1 MLDTDQLRSF
11 LAIVDSGS
19 FTKAAERVHKTQ
31 SAVSMHIRRLE
42 EQLGCALFVKQ
53 GRGARLT
60 DEGEKL
66 IEFARRIVQV
76 EAGAF
81 AALSRK
87 GLRGAVRLG
96 IPDDYAESFLAD
108 ILAHYSRRHPLVEVL
123 VVCEASSDLA
133 PQVAA
138 GALDLALITDHQGLP
153 GVEVLR
159 NEPLVWVASER
170 FQVEEGTPIPL
181 ALGSTTCCWRRA
193 TEEALEIRAGP
204 YAAAVLLQELQRH
217 RHGSARRAGGDDS
230 ARLDGRT
237 RPQASRPR
245 GRLARI
251 ALDPHGP
258 HSRARTPERRG
269 QGARRIDPPD
279 PRRRGAPGRLS
290 AARSGPDVSG
300 VIEPL
305 LFASD
310 PLGRIAFGSGS
321 AYFDALV
328 PVLDGRAPLPAER

>member
-60 DEGEKL
+60 EEGEKL

-87 GLRGAVRLG
+87 GLRGAARLG

-108 ILAHYSRRHPLVEVL
+108 ILARFNRRHPLVEVS
-123 VVCEASSDLA
+123 VVCEASTDLA

-138 GALDLALITDHQGLP
+138 GALDLALITDYEGLK
-153 GVEVLR
+153 GLELLR
-159 NEPLVWVASER
+159 EEPLVWVASER

-193 TEEALEIRAGP
+193 TEQALTTAAPGVTRARFYSKNFSAIGTVLRAGL
-204 YAAAVLLQELQRH
+204 AATILPASLVGPGLKRLGRAEGLPELPLNRMGLIH
-217 RHGSARRAGGDDS
+217 AP
-230 ARLDGRT
+230 GR
-237 RPQASRPR
+237 PSEEAKA
-245 GRLARI
+245 LADAIRET
-251 ALDPHGP
+251 H
-258 HSRARTPERRG
+258 
-269 QGARRIDPPD
+269 
-279 PRRRGAPGRLS
+279 RRRGAPSRLS
-290 AARSGPDVSG
+290 VRSDRRLGLKPMPFRFGPLPRICLPSRLG
-300 VIEPL
+300 
-305 LFASD
+305 LF
-310 PLGRIAFGSGS
+310 RR
-321 AYFDALV
+321 LV
-328 PVLDGRAPLPAER
+328 PFSRSRPLPADA

>member
-1 MLDTDQLRSF
+1 MGSMLDTDQLRSF

-42 EQLGCALFVKQ
+42 EQLGCTLFVKH

-60 DEGEKL
+60 DEGERL

-108 ILAHYSRRHPLVEVL
+108 ILARYNRRHPLVEVL
-123 VVCEASSDLA
+123 VVCEASTDLA

-138 GALDLALITDHQGLP
+138 GALDLALITDHEGLK
-153 GVEVLR
+153 GLELLR
-159 NEPLVWVASER
+159 EEPLVWVASDR

-193 TEEALEIRAGP
+193 TEEALSTVAPGVTRARFYSKNFSAIGTVLRAGL
-204 YAAAVLLQELQRH
+204 AATILPASVVGPGLKVLGRAEGLPELPLNRMGLIH
-217 RHGSARRAGGDDS
+217 
-230 ARLDGRT
+230 
-237 RPQASRPR
+237 
-245 GRLARI
+245 
-251 ALDPHGP
+251 
-258 HSRARTPERRG
+258 
-269 QGARRIDPPD
+269 
-279 PRRRGAPGRLS
+279 APGRPSEEAKALAES
-290 AARSGPDVSG
+290 IRETLVAEARQAA
-300 VIEPL
+300 
-305 LFASD
+305 
-310 PLGRIAFGSGS
+310 
-321 AYFDALV
+321 
-328 PVLDGRAPLPAER
+328 